1 MEYPMN
7 PEKEFPLFSE
17 PDFSSDLELN
27 LPNEDGYPSTLSN
40 FLDNMKSED
49 LHLLFPEKKNLFKTE
64 KIKTSYL
71 IFKSTIPPKKE
82 NGEKTLSNGRWTKQ
96 ERIKFAEALYHFGIN
111 WKKISKYI
119 TTRNATQLR
128 SHAQK
133 FLNKLK
139 RNKFIVQ
146 KGLDFTQMNW
156 QQSLTYLKEHLTEKE
171 LLDVL
176 YLIETEID
184 DNKRM
189 TEKYLKR
196 KRLSLNKFN
205 VTTNDESVNLSTYT
219 TFNEFNNHSCK
230 NTNDEQEKENLKE
243 NNPLCTLLSLEENED
258 NKNISNDLNKDYYT
272 NNKNTIFNNVLER
285 PSIEDNIDDEFSFGQ
300 ASPLDFKNLIDLR
313 LI

>member
-1 MEYPMN
+1 MN

-17 PDFSSDLELN
+17 PDFSSDLEPN
-27 LPNEDGYPSTLSN
+27 LPNEDGYPSSLSN
-40 FLDNMKSED
+40 SLDNIKSED
-49 LHLLFPEKKNLFKTE
+49 FHLFFSSKKKLFKIK

-71 IFKSTIPPKKE
+71 IFKCTIPPQKE
-82 NGEKTLSNGRWTKQ
+82 NGEKTLSNGRWTKE

-139 RNKFIVQ
+139 RTKFIVQ

-176 YLIETEID
+176 YSIETEID

-285 PSIEDNIDDEFSFGQ
+285 PNIEDNIDDEFSFGQ
-300 ASPLDFKNLIDLR
+300 ASPLDFKNIIDLR

>member
-1 MEYPMN
+1 MEN
-7 PEKEFPLFSE
+7 QKFPLFPE
-17 PDFSSDLELN
+17 AFIFSSDLESN
-27 LPNEDGYPSTLSN
+27 LPKDNGYSSSLSN
-40 FLDNMKSED
+40 SLDNIKSED
-49 LHLLFPEKKNLFKTE
+49 FHLSFPQKKNLFKTE
-64 KIKTSYL
+64 KIKT
-71 IFKSTIPPKKE
+71 IFITFKHKIPPQKE
-82 NGEKTLSNGRWTKQ
+82 NGEKTLSNGRWTEQ

-119 TTRNATQLR
+119 TTRNASQLR

-176 YLIETEID
+176 YSIETEID

-285 PSIEDNIDDEFSFGQ
+285 PNIEDNIDDEFSFGQ
-300 ASPLDFKNLIDLR
+300 ASPLDFKNIIDLR